1 MIKTTKMNQRK
12 IDNIR
17 IELDEINSEKRFLQ
31 KRLNVL
37 ERRKSRLVEALVELD
52 E

>member
-17 IELDEINSEKRFLQ
+17 IELDEINSEERFLK

-37 ERRKSRLVEALVELD
+37 ERRKSRLIEALIQLD

>member
-1 MIKTTKMNQRK
+1 MNQRK